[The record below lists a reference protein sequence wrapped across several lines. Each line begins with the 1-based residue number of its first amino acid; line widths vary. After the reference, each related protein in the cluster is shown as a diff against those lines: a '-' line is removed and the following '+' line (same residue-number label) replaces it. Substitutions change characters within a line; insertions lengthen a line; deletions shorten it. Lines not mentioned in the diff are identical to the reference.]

1 MVSYHNAS
9 FHSEEVSTQHNC
21 DGKYSLEATL
31 NEEHACE
38 RLNKMQV
45 YLHTRGAI
53 SSPAGHKRV

>member
-1 MVSYHNAS
+1 MH
-9 FHSEEVSTQHNC
+9 EEVSTQHNC